1 MGNLC
6 SSPNENNELNIPNY
20 SVKSPYGPRN

>member
-6 SSPNENNELNIPNY
+6 SSQRI
-20 SVKSPYGPRN
+20 